1 MAEKREKLDQIII
14 RLKKTDSYDH
24 PTLEIL
30 DKENMISDDI
40 FDNSGTV
47 YTWKIDEWTENP
59 EPYMNPGFT
68 SLFNCSFKCEV
79 ADNHFAFYNFQKQI
93 PCN

>member
-40 FDNSGTV
+40 FDNSGAV
-47 YTWKIDEWTENP
+47 YT
-59 EPYMNPGFT
+59 
-68 SLFNCSFKCEV
+68 L
-79 ADNHFAFYNFQKQI
+79 
-93 PCN
+93 

>member
-1 MAEKREKLDQIII
+1 MKSETIYNVQARKIRVPGKLIDLLRSELPLAEKREKLDQIII

-30 DKENMISDDI
+30 DKENMINDDI

-47 YTWKIDEWTENP
+47 YT
-59 EPYMNPGFT
+59 
-68 SLFNCSFKCEV
+68 L
-79 ADNHFAFYNFQKQI
+79 
-93 PCN
+93 